1 MDPFHDWLRTD
12 IPGPMHH
19 LLQGQALVQES
30 GPKVSQSLKVYGVD
44 GQGVRWWGGGGGV
57 VVRAGQLT
65 WVWASQ
71 AQVLDLQVVPKGPWG
86 NLFWQQRIAGF
97 RRTFLCRQSGGGGP
111 CA

>member
-1 MDPFHDWLRTD
+1 MGLT
-12 IPGPMHH
+12 
-19 LLQGQALVQES
+19 
-30 GPKVSQSLKVYGVD
+30 
-44 GQGVRWWGGGGGV
+44 VREFGGGGGGGGV

-111 CA
+111 LCIMARDSTRARAKASVQLWDRD